1 MFNISLYK
9 QFESCKIND
18 LFFNKGYIR
27 STNLSDIKVLDLKSS
42 VSPVISKST
51 YFLNI
56 KKSRFSTTKLRNSFI
71 LNWVGNLNDI
81 GCFDTN
87 KLYNSIKLVSS
98 TKVSLFIVLPI
109 KGGFICFSSGLFGFM
124 PRKHLKFLL
133 IKTFL
138 ELRKKLLIY
147 IQQSEYSI
155 VPVFLKLSNLSGL
168 YRFSFLFLKLSIMYK
183 SGKQKYNKKLKKSR
197 VKKRMNIL
205 FLLQLKKKN
214 SQTFF

>member
-27 STNLSDIKVLDLKSS
+27 STNSLDIKVLDLKSS
-42 VSPVISKST
+42 VSPIISKSF

-56 KKSRFSTTKLRNSFI
+56 KKSRFSTTNLRNSFI
-71 LNWVGNLNDI
+71 LNWVGNVNNTC
-81 GCFDTN
+81 CFNTN

-98 TKVSLFIVLPI
+98 TKASLFIVLPI

-138 ELRKKLLIY
+138 ELRKKLLSY
-147 IQQSEYSI
+147 IKQSEYSI
-155 VPVFLKLSNLSGL
+155 VPVFLKLSNLSNL